1 MVSVNYA
8 GSQWSKWDLHIHSN
22 ASDGKGTPEQIIQKA
37 KEKGMDVIALTDHHT
52 FRNIDIIKEL
62 GRENGITVISGIEFR
77 TEYGAKS
84 VHMIGLFPDMHNE
97 IKLTQQALNDL
108 ILIPLNLSETLIT
121 AKGKAENSNLSD
133 EQAFKKGMSLVQV
146 DFKKAAKLI
155 HMYGGLVSVHA
166 GNKANSIE
174 EMKHDG
180 TGASN
185 VKDVIDSLGPVKDEL
200 LREHID
206 ICELGSLQD
215 KNASFYIK
223 TYGKPAIVA
232 SDAHKVDDIGRLYT
246 WIKADKTFEGLKQII
261 YEPELRTKIQENI
274 PNNKSDYQVIDSISI
289 SGEDFGEQIIP
300 FNQDLNVIIGGRSS
314 GKSILLGC
322 IAKLANYKGLV
333 KSGND
338 SYNKYIDTIIENM
351 KLKWKDDTEGLSH
364 KVEYFPQSYINKLAS
379 VSKEAIVLIEKILKG
394 EDKRREIFEA
404 YHNDNNKNLFEI
416 TNEIEN
422 YFKLHYK
429 LEEIQE
435 EAKELGDIRGV
446 QNEITKIESEILQV
460 KKNSNVKMSEDDELL
475 YDQLKKE
482 RERLSQDIVT
492 LESAHRQLSD
502 IKNVLIVR
510 EIKTELI
517 GLPDNVKNVILSGYA
532 ELAELTQRRWEE
544 LVLNEINNIKLLVE
558 HKKQRINV
566 IESDEKYVNGEK
578 YYKENETIKQLST
591 RLNDERRKEE
601 KLAKIGSK
609 QTEIIEQILQS
620 KEKIFRNQK
629 AYFDIGQAI
638 CNEVQ
643 LEKDGLS
650 IEPKLTYNQQKIQ
663 MFVDTYL
670 YARNHLAKEIQEAEV
685 VDNETL
691 IKLLINAFD
700 GIINGEVT
708 LKGGKEKKQAIIELV
723 STNYYYLRYNVIYQ
737 GDTLSSMSEGK
748 KAFVILRLLL
758 DFDENKYP
766 ILIDQPEDDLDNR
779 AIYNDLVTYI
789 RNKKLERQM
798 ILVTHNPNITVAT
811 DAEEIIVANQH
822 GVHTENQ
829 DGIKFEYRSG
839 SIENTY
845 KRDETKTVL
854 LSQGIREHVCD
865 LLEGG
870 DIAFKKRENKYGLKE
885 NTQ

>member
-1 MVSVNYA
+1 MELVNYA

-22 ASDGKGTPEQIIQKA
+22 ASDGKGTPEQIVQKA
-37 KEKGMDVIALTDHHT
+37 KEKGISVIALTDHHT
-52 FRNIDIIKEL
+52 FRNIDEIKAL
-62 GRENGITVISGIEFR
+62 GCKNGITVISGIEFR

-84 VHMIGLFPDMHNE
+84 VHMIGLLPDEYNG
-97 IKLTQQALNDL
+97 IKLTQQVLNDY
-108 ILIPLNLSETLIT
+108 ILGPLDLSETKIKN
-121 AKGKAENSNLSD
+121 KGREEDNSLTD
-133 EQAFKKGMSLVQV
+133 EKAFKKGMFLVQV
-146 DFKKAAKLI
+146 NFKEAAKLI
-155 HMYGGLVSVHA
+155 HKYGGLVSVHA
-166 GNKANSIE
+166 GDKANSIE

-185 VKDVIDSLGPVKDEL
+185 VKDVVDSLGTVKEEL
-200 LREHID
+200 LREYID

-215 KNASFYIK
+215 KNASFYTK
-223 TYGKPAIVA
+223 EFGKPAIVA
-232 SDAHKVDDIGRLYT
+232 SDAHKVDEVGKLYT
-246 WIKADKTFEGLKQII
+246 WIKADKTFEGLRQII
-261 YEPELRTKIQENI
+261 YEPELRAKIQESM

-289 SGEDFGEQIIP
+289 SGKDFGEQTIP

-333 KSGND
+333 KLEND
-338 SYNKYIDTIIENM
+338 EYNKYIETIIQNM

-379 VSKEAIVLIEKILKG
+379 VSKETILLIEKILKG
-394 EDKRREIFEA
+394 DVKRREIFET
-404 YHNDNNKNLFEI
+404 YNNEKSKNLFEI
-416 TNEIEN
+416 TNEVEN

-429 LEEIQE
+429 LVEMQE

-460 KKNSNVKMSEDDELL
+460 KKNSNVKMTEKDELL
-475 YDQLKKE
+475 YEQLKNE
-482 RERLSQDIVT
+482 REILTQDIVT
-492 LESAHRQLSD
+492 LESTQRQLTE
-502 IKNVLIVR
+502 IKNLLLIK
-510 EIKTELI
+510 EIKAELI
-517 GLPDNVKNVILSGYA
+517 GLPEDIKNVILSEY
-532 ELAELTQRRWEE
+532 ENLVEVTQRRWEE
-544 LVLNEINNIKLLVE
+544 LVLREANNINLLVE
-558 HKKQRINV
+558 NKKQRIIV
-566 IESDEKYVNGEK
+566 IESDDRYVNGEK
-578 YYKENETIKQLST
+578 YYNENETINQLST
-591 RLNDERRKEE
+591 RLKDERSKVER
-601 KLAKIGSK
+601 LTKINDK
-609 QTEIIEQILQS
+609 QTEIIEQISQS
-620 KEKIFRNQK
+620 RDKIFEKQK
-629 AYFDIGQAI
+629 EYFHKGQAI
-638 CNEVQ
+638 CDKIQ
-643 LEKDGLS
+643 LEKDGLR
-650 IEPKLTYNQQKIQ
+650 IEPKLTYNSEKIK

-670 YARNHLAKEIQEAEV
+670 NARNRLSKEIQEVEIT
-685 VDNETL
+685 NNGIL
-691 IKLLINAFD
+691 INVLSNAFD
-700 GIINGEVT
+700 NIVNEEVA
-708 LKGGKEKKQAIIELV
+708 LKGGKDKKQAIIELV
-723 STNYYYLRYNVIYQ
+723 SSNYYYLMYNVIYQ

-789 RNKKLERQM
+789 RNKKLERQI

-829 DGIKFEYRSG
+829 AGIKFEYRSG

-845 KRDETKTVL
+845 ERDKTKTVL

-885 NTQ
+885 